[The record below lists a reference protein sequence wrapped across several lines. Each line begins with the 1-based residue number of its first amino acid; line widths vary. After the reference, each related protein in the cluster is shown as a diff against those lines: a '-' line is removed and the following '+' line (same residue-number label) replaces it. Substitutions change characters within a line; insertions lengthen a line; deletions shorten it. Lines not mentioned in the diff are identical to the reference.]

1 MRDRRGEGQAGPW
14 RAVPLHRRARRQRV
28 RDRPC
33 QGRRASRTRYPRA
46 GHRDRDPGQARRDR
60 PILRRGVPFRAGR
73 RQSPEDGIH
82 QCLVDGR
89 RHPGL
94 ARGGVSDREGM
105 SSDPGPGVPP
115 EVVLPE
121 ITLKAVVLSVVL
133 AAVLAGANAYLGLF
147 AGMTVSASIPAAVIS
162 MAVLRLFRE
171 SNILENNIV
180 QTAASSGEALAA
192 GVIFTIPALLL
203 IGYWTSFDYGQT
215 AAIASV
221 GGLLGVLFTI
231 PSRRVLI
238 VTERLRYPEGI
249 ATAEVLKVGSGGGTA
264 VAGFRT
270 LLLAAVIGGLV
281 KLGESGLRLWA
292 EALEGAARV
301 GRAVVYGGVNLSP
314 ALLAVGFIIGPNPAS
329 VVVLGGAIGWLVL
342 LPLYGAWAGAPGN
355 VAPIEAAKSVG
366 STHIRYVGIGA
377 MLVGGLWTLV
387 QLRGPLLEGMRRSVA
402 AYRDVSTGGRPHGN
416 VIPRTDFDAPLLWVL
431 VPFGVGL
438 VPMALIYHAVV
449 RDGIVAL
456 VMTVL
461 MAGAAFLFSAVAA
474 YMAGL
479 VGSSSNPVSGVT
491 IATIGLTA
499 LVLVPVM
506 GGGHPAGPAAALL
519 IGAVVCCAAAMGG
532 DNLQDLKTGYLVGS
546 TPWKQQIMQVVGVAT
561 AAVVITPVLALLQAK
576 YGIGEV
582 TADHPFP
589 LSAPQATLM
598 ASLAS
603 GVVGGSR
610 PWGWGGLGAA
620 IGVAVILVDRGQEAR
635 GASLRV
641 PVLAVALGIYLP
653 LKLSA
658 AILAGGLIAELAN
671 RRRSNSEESA
681 GHGGLLFAAGLVTGE
696 ALMGVLLAVPIAL
709 SGIWP
714 GLDADPFRLF
724 DTPPL
729 GAWPGVVAVAMVG
742 ILLFLTARDRPRGR
756 GVEG

>member
-1 MRDRRGEGQAGPW
+1 MRDCRGEGQAGPW

-60 PILRRGVPFRAGR
+60 PILRRGVPVRAGR
-73 RQSPEDGIH
+73 RQPPEDGLH

-94 ARGGVSDREGM
+94 ARGGESDREGM
-105 SSDPGPGVPP
+105 SSDPGPVVPP

-133 AAVLAGANAYLGLF
+133 AAVLTGANAYLGLF

-215 AAIASV
+215 AAIARV
-221 GGLLGVLFTI
+221 GGLLAVLFTI
-231 PSRRVLI
+231 PLRRVLI
-238 VTERLRYPEGI
+238 VNERLRYPEGI

-264 VAGFRT
+264 VDGFRT
-270 LLLAAVIGGLV
+270 LLSAAIIGGLV

-301 GRAVVYGGVNLSP
+301 GRSVVYGGVNLSP
-314 ALLAVGFIIGPNPAS
+314 AMLAVGFIIGPNTAS
-329 VVVLGGAIGWLVL
+329 VVVLGGAQGWLVL

-355 VAPIEAAKSVG
+355 VAAIEAAKSIG
-366 STHIRYVGIGA
+366 STRIRYVGIGA
-377 MLVGGLWTLV
+377 MLVGGLWTLI
-387 QLRGPLLEGMRRSVA
+387 QLRRPLVEGVRRSVA
-402 AYRDVSTGGRPHGN
+402 AYRDASTGRRRYGN
-416 VIPRTDFDAPLLWVL
+416 GIPRTDYDAPLLWVL
-431 VPFGVGL
+431 VPFGLVL

-506 GGGHPAGPAAALL
+506 GGTHPAGPAAALL

-532 DNLQDLKTGYLVGS
+532 DNLQDLKTGYVVGS

-561 AAVVITPVLALLQAK
+561 AAVVIVPVLVLLQAK
-576 YGIGEV
+576 YGIGQV
-582 TADHPFP
+582 TAEHPHP
-589 LSAPQATLM
+589 LSAPQAMLM
-598 ASLAS
+598 AGLAR
-603 GVVGGSR
+603 GVFGGTL
-610 PWGWGGLGAA
+610 PWELVGLGAV
-620 IGVAVILVDRGQEAR
+620 IGIAVILVDRRLAAR
-635 GASLRV
+635 SADFRM
-641 PVLAVALGIYLP
+641 PVLAVALGMYLP

-658 AILAGGLIAELAN
+658 AILAGGLVGALA
-671 RRRSNSEESA
+671 RRGGPGTRVRRCA
-681 GHGGLLFAAGLVTGE
+681 GGRR
-696 ALMGVLLAVPIAL
+696 GVA
-709 SGIWP
+709 
-714 GLDADPFRLF
+714 DAP
-724 DTPPL
+724 
-729 GAWPGVVAVAMVG
+729 A
-742 ILLFLTARDRPRGR
+742 GR
-756 GVEG
+756 GQFRCLWRSGAGRPAGGAHSGPGSASCH

>member
-1 MRDRRGEGQAGPW
+1 MSP
-14 RAVPLHRRARRQRV
+14 
-28 RDRPC
+28 
-33 QGRRASRTRYPRA
+33 
-46 GHRDRDPGQARRDR
+46 DPA
-60 PILRRGVPFRAGR
+60 PV
-73 RQSPEDGIH
+73 
-82 QCLVDGR
+82 
-89 RHPGL
+89 
-94 ARGGVSDREGM
+94 
-105 SSDPGPGVPP
+105 VPP

-147 AGMTVSASIPAAVIS
+147 AGMTVSASIPAAVVS

-215 AAIASV
+215 AAIAAV

-231 PSRRVLI
+231 PLRRVLI

-264 VAGFRT
+264 AAGFRT
-270 LLLAAVIGGLV
+270 LFSAAIIGGLV
-281 KLGESGLRLWA
+281 KFSESGLQLWA
-292 EALEGAARV
+292 EALEGAGRV
-301 GRAVVYGGVNLSP
+301 GRTVVYGGVNLSP
-314 ALLAVGFIIGPNPAS
+314 ALLAVGFIIGPSTAS
-329 VVVLGGAIGWLVL
+329 VVFLGGALGWLVL
-342 LPLYGAWAGAPGN
+342 LPLYGAWMGAPEN
-355 VAPIEAAKSVG
+355 IAAIEAARFIG
-366 STHIRYVGIGA
+366 STRIRYVGIGA

-387 QLRGPLLEGMRRSVA
+387 QLRGPLLEGVRRSVA
-402 AYRDVSTGGRPHGN
+402 AYHDASTGGRRHGT
-416 VIPRTDFDAPLLWVL
+416 VVSRTDYDAPLLWVL
-431 VPFGVGL
+431 VPFALVL
-438 VPMALIYHAVV
+438 VPMALIYHTVV
-449 RDGIVAL
+449 RDGVVAL

-532 DNLQDLKTGYLVGS
+532 DNLQDLKTGYIVGS

-561 AAVVITPVLALLQAK
+561 AAVVIVPVLVLLQAK

-582 TADHPFP
+582 TAEHPHP
-589 LSAPQATLM
+589 LSAPQAMLM
-598 ASLAS
+598 ASLAR
-603 GVVGGSR
+603 GVFGGTL
-610 PWGWGGLGAA
+610 PWEMVGLGAA
-620 IGVAVILVDRGQEAR
+620 IGIAVILVDRRQAAR
-635 GASLRV
+635 GSDFQL
-641 PVLAVALGIYLP
+641 PVLAVALGMYLP

-658 AILAGGLIAELAN
+658 AILVGGLVGALA
-671 RRRSNSEESA
+671 RRRADKPTEA
-681 GHGGLLFAAGLVTGE
+681 GSSRGLLFAAGLVTGE
-696 ALMGVLLAVPIAL
+696 ALMGILLAVPIAL
-709 SGIWP
+709 SGLWP
-714 GLDADPFRLF
+714 TLGADPFRLF
-724 DTPPL
+724 ETPPL
-729 GAWPGVVAVAMVG
+729 GGWPGLVVLATVAV
-742 ILLFLTARDRPRGR
+742 LLHRTAT
-756 GVEG
+756 VH